1 MGSPIPKTRSEP
13 ANSEPADSEP
23 ACTQQVNVHQ
33 AKSQLSRLLH
43 DVEAGREVVIA
54 RSGVPIA
61 RLVPWRPPSQGV
73 APPGALAGE
82 ITLTDDFDHPLEELF
97 GSLAT

>member
-1 MGSPIPKTRSEP
+1 MGSPLPKTGSEP
-13 ANSEPADSEP
+13 AGSEPAG
-23 ACTQQVNVHQ
+23 TQQVNVHQ

-43 DVEAGREVVIA
+43 DVEAGQDVVIA

-73 APPGALAGE
+73 APPGALAGA
-82 ITLTDDFDHPLEELF
+82 ITLADDFDHPLEELF
-97 GSLAT
+97 DSLAS

>member
-13 ANSEPADSEP
+13 ASQEAASSEPAG
-23 ACTQQVNVHQ
+23 TQQVNVHQ
-33 AKSQLSRLLH
+33 AKTQLSRLLH

-82 ITLTDDFDHPLEELF
+82 ITLADDFDDPLEGLF
-97 GSLAT
+97 DSLAT